1 MSKQDQPPKRNSAE
15 GRSLEKIV
23 HKTPFLKKMRAQS
36 HGEKYNE
43 IVSSDNSQ
51 QYKDNWDK
59 IQWTKPEH
67 KEKPKFRV
75 KINGVLQYPEDDND
89 N

>member
-1 MSKQDQPPKRNSAE
+1 MSNRDQPPKRNSAE

-51 QYKDNWDK
+51 QYKDNYDK

-67 KEKPKFRV
+67 KEKPLFRV
-75 KINGVLQYPEDDND
+75 RINGKYQDEEE
-89 N
+89 

>member
-1 MSKQDQPPKRNSAE
+1 MSNKHQPPKRNSAE
-15 GRSLEKIV
+15 GKSLEKIV

-43 IVSSDNSQ
+43 IVSADNSQ
-51 QYKDNWDK
+51 QYKDNYDK

-67 KEKPKFRV
+67 KEKPKFRTR
-75 KINGVLQYPEDDND
+75 INGKYQDD
-89 N
+89 

>member
-1 MSKQDQPPKRNSAE
+1 MSKVPQPPKRNSSE
-15 GRSLEKIV
+15 GKSLEKMV

-51 QYKDNWDK
+51 QYKDNYDK
-59 IQWTKPEH
+59 IVWNKH

-75 KINGVLQYPEDDND
+75 KVNGVYQDEEE
-89 N
+89 